1 MIRVIPNSP
10 PIWSFVMQ
18 TSNVSDRSTESAGW
32 LARVG
37 ELIAEAW
44 ALHLETC
51 EVIAEAHARL
61 PR

>member
-10 PIWSFVMQ
+10 PTWGTVMQ
-18 TSNVSDRSTESAGW
+18 TSNVSDRSNQSAGW
-32 LARVG
+32 LTRVG
-37 ELIAEAW
+37 SLLAEAW

-51 EVIAEAHARL
+51 EIIAEAHARL

>member
-10 PIWSFVMQ
+10 PIWGIVMQ
-18 TSNVSDRSTESAGW
+18 TSNTSDRSTESAGW
-32 LARVG
+32 LARMG
-37 ELIAEAW
+37 ELIAAW
-44 ALHLETC
+44 ALHLENC

>member
-1 MIRVIPNSP
+1 MIRVIPNP
-10 PIWSFVMQ
+10 LLLWGFVMQ
-18 TSNVSDRSTESAGW
+18 TSNVSNRSTESAGW

-44 ALHLETC
+44 SLHLENC

-61 PR
+61 PH

>member
-10 PIWSFVMQ
+10 LTWGFVMQ
-18 TSNVSDRSTESAGW
+18 TSNVSDRSAQSTGW

-37 ELIAEAW
+37 ELLAEAW
-44 ALHLETC
+44 ALHLENC
-51 EVIAEAHARL
+51 EIIAEAHARL

>member
-1 MIRVIPNSP
+1 
-10 PIWSFVMQ
+10 MQ
-18 TSNVSDRSTESAGW
+18 TSNVSDRSTQSAGW

-37 ELIAEAW
+37 SLLAEAW
-44 ALHLETC
+44 TLHLENC

>member
-10 PIWSFVMQ
+10 PIRGFVMQ
-18 TSNVSDRSTESAGW
+18 TSNVSNRSTESAGW
-32 LARVG
+32 LARVS
-37 ELIAEAW
+37 ELLAEAW
-44 ALHLETC
+44 ALHLENC